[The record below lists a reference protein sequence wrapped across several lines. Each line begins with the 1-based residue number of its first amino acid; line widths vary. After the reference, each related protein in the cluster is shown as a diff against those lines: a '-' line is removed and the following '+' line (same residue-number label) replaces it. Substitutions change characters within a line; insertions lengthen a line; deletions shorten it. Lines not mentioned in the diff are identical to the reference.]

1 MNTEKIGSY
10 TTVDS
15 PIDDFTFVIIWTL
28 LINLAIVILLQIFL
42 DTDKEE

>member
-1 MNTEKIGSY
+1 MNIEKIWSY
-10 TTVDS
+10 TTVES

-42 DTDKEE
+42 STDEED

>member
-1 MNTEKIGSY
+1 MNTEKIWSY

-42 DTDKEE
+42 DTDKED